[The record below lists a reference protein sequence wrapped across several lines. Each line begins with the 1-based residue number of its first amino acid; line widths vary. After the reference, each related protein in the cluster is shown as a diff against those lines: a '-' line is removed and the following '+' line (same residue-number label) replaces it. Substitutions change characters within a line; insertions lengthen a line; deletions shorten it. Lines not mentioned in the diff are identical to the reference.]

1 MPSPSLVDT
10 ALAFRPQRTRETE
23 RGDDG
28 RAAIVVPKFNGKILG
43 KYLMPRLR
51 QPNFLVRLDEV
62 GSFTWDLCDGSLT
75 GEGIAERLAER
86 FPDLVDPRGRAA
98 IFLRQLLGQG
108 HVIAVRPRES
118 DPNN

>member
-1 MPSPSLVDT
+1 MPEPTLVDT
-10 ALAFRPQRTRETE
+10 ALAFRPQRARETE

-28 RAAIVVPKFNGKILG
+28 LAAIVVPKFNGRILG
-43 KYLMPRLR
+43 KYLMPRLKN
-51 QPNFLVRLDEV
+51 PNFLVRLDEV
-62 GSFTWDLCDGSLT
+62 GSFAWDLCDGSLT
-75 GEGIAERLAER
+75 GEGIAQRLAER